1 MYLQGWWSRA
11 RVDPAD
17 QISEGMIVCWKTS
30 DQGRRIGYSAR
41 EGVHKGE
48 NMGDAGKG
56 RKERIWRGR
65 SGEQEMIKEGGRR
78 GGLRNGGEK

>member
-1 MYLQGWWSRA
+1 
-11 RVDPAD
+11 
-17 QISEGMIVCWKTS
+17 
-30 DQGRRIGYSAR
+30 
-41 EGVHKGE
+41 
-48 NMGDAGKG
+48 MGDAGKG